1 MLLSLNYSQ
10 SQIPANLRS
19 IIPVRTKAQGQRPG
33 ITSVVALSGKPTI
46 MSSGQWRFPRS
57 QFTTEEKRML
67 LARAVAIGVKAVFR
81 NHLYQFA
88 GKTYRQSNG
97 APIGVRL
104 SCAVARLIMNTWDRK
119 LKTILAENKVKFETV
134 FRYLDD
140 WRGIMRA
147 LAAGWRWDKDKLRF
161 RSAWREEDSK
171 ISPVERT
178 CRELKK
184 IMNTIFSN
192 LQVEMEH
199 AEMFEDKTLPTL
211 NFRLFV
217 QDNLVLYSF
226 FQKPVANKCV
236 IHKQS
241 ALGEN
246 SKIASHTQNL
256 IRRMKCTSERLPM
269 DSRVIVINDFCR
281 QLISSG

>member
-33 ITSVVALSGKPTI
+33 ITSVAALSGKPT

-104 SCAVARLIMNTWDRK
+104 SCAVARLIMNTWDRR

-147 LAAGWRWDKDKLRF
+147 LAAGWRWDNDKLRF
-161 RSAWREEDSK
+161 MSAWREEDSK

-178 CRELKK
+178 CRELK
-184 IMNTIFSN
+184 
-192 LQVEMEH
+192 
-199 AEMFEDKTLPTL
+199 
-211 NFRLFV
+211 
-217 QDNLVLYSF
+217 
-226 FQKPVANKCV
+226 
-236 IHKQS
+236 
-241 ALGEN
+241 
-246 SKIASHTQNL
+246 
-256 IRRMKCTSERLPM
+256 
-269 DSRVIVINDFCR
+269 
-281 QLISSG
+281 